1 MISELTFNDLNVN
14 MQNVFNEDDILNL
27 DFGGKSMLV
36 IGDFLQLLPSGWMIF
51 EYLTPIDP

>member
-14 MQNVFNEDDILNL
+14 MQNVFDEDDILNL

>member
-14 MQNVFNEDDILNL
+14 MQNVFDEDDILNL
-27 DFGGKSMLV
+27 DSGGKSMLV

-51 EYLTPIDP
+51 GYLRPIDP